1 MNNPITR
8 KEITWWQGMIVV
20 IVSIAIWGS
29 KLESTV
35 KAMQEK
41 GVTLREDTEG
51 YMIMI
56 QEDIRTIK
64 NIQIDIAKKLD
75 ITVKY

>member
-41 GVTLREDTEG
+41 GVTLREDTES

-64 NIQIDIAKKLD
+64 NIQIDIARKLD

>member
-41 GVTLREDTEG
+41 GVTLREYTES

>member
-41 GVTLREDTEG
+41 GVTLREDTES

>member
-41 GVTLREDTEG
+41 GVTLREYTES

-56 QEDIRTIK
+56 QEDIRIIK

>member
-41 GVTLREDTEG
+41 GVTLREYTES
-51 YMIMI
+51 YMTMI
-56 QEDIRTIK
+56 QEDIRIIK
-64 NIQIDIAKKLD
+64 NIQIDIARKLD

>member
-41 GVTLREDTEG
+41 GVTLREYTES

-64 NIQIDIAKKLD
+64 NIQIDIARKLD

>member
-35 KAMQEK
+35 NAMQEK
-41 GVTLREDTEG
+41 GVTLREYTESC
-51 YMIMI
+51 MIMI